1 MSMLHGLPLQ
11 SVLNAL
17 DEGVVILDDNGVI
30 LAVNH
35 RVFDILRKDFSTDVV
50 GKHIGDTVS
59 LHSDLDGLDGS
70 ERDKV
75 AHARTKLLVG
85 GYHEGGEFSERS
97 VLRDGRKIEL
107 RRSVP
112 EAGFAILTLRDVT
125 ADEEL
130 ERKSAQLETVVQNT
144 DDGVFQIDGDGL
156 IELFNTRMASM
167 YRFEDAGIRI
177 GDHVSKFVSYL
188 IKNTEMDETALAT
201 FKTIDSDNSGLTLPL
216 IRQQTIKTN
225 WGRVFEVS
233 RVGLPGGGILATH
246 RDVTALHQRQM
257 LLEHA
262 RLEAEDTSRLKSEFI
277 ARVTHELRTPMHGVL
292 GIAALLERSGLND
305 NQLRF
310 LDTLQRSGR
319 HMVDLIDGLLT
330 ISTIETG
337 DIVIETHR
345 ANLDLLIEDT
355 FTLLRPI
362 ADEKNLSFE
371 CDCNFAVR
379 EALADGTRLTQI
391 VVNLLTNALKF
402 TEDGEVRL
410 RAETI
415 PQAECLLLR
424 VEVSDTGVG
433 IPQGKLTQI
442 FDKFTQLRG
451 VRGVC
456 SEGVGLGL
464 SITQSLTELMGGRM
478 SVTSTEGAGS
488 VFTVEIPLEYAS
500 AEFRAQHGCDLSP
513 VTLPRQSHPLR
524 Q

>member
-1 MSMLHGLPLQ
+1 
-11 SVLNAL
+11 
-17 DEGVVILDDNGVI
+17 
-30 LAVNH
+30 
-35 RVFDILRKDFSTDVV
+35 
-50 GKHIGDTVS
+50 
-59 LHSDLDGLDGS
+59 
-70 ERDKV
+70 
-75 AHARTKLLVG
+75 
-85 GYHEGGEFSERS
+85 
-97 VLRDGRKIEL
+97 
-107 RRSVP
+107 
-112 EAGFAILTLRDVT
+112 
-125 ADEEL
+125 
-130 ERKSAQLETVVQNT
+130 
-144 DDGVFQIDGDGL
+144 
-156 IELFNTRMASM
+156 
-167 YRFEDAGIRI
+167 
-177 GDHVSKFVSYL
+177 
-188 IKNTEMDETALAT
+188 
-201 FKTIDSDNSGLTLPL
+201 
-216 IRQQTIKTN
+216 
-225 WGRVFEVS
+225 
-233 RVGLPGGGILATH
+233 
-246 RDVTALHQRQM
+246 M

-262 RLEAEDTSRLKSEFI
+262 RQEAEDTSRLKSEFI

-330 ISTIETG
+330 ISTIESG

-345 ANLDLLIEDT
+345 ERLDLLIEDT
-355 FTLLRPI
+355 FALLRPI
-362 ADEKNLSFE
+362 ADEKNLTFE
-371 CDCNFAVR
+371 CDCNFSVR

-402 TEDGEVRL
+402 TEDGEVQL

-415 PQAECLLLR
+415 PQAERLLLR
-424 VEVSDTGVG
+424 LDVSDTGVG

-488 VFTVEIPLEYAS
+488 VFTVEIPLEYVS
-500 AEFRAQHGCDLSP
+500 ADFRALDGCDLSP